1 MMRKATEAVGKHG
14 KANIGRY
21 ENCRCQRGSRA
32 QTMIAPIACDDSK
45 RINDMY
51 DKIGIC
57 KSDISRKELTEEII
71 GIKEPMG
78 VLHLSQS

>member
-1 MMRKATEAVGKHG
+1 MCSSRNTESLNAPKVADAK
-14 KANIGRY
+14 
-21 ENCRCQRGSRA
+21 A